1 MFRRTLLML
10 SLAMAAGGMIAVLV
24 RGMARDV
31 LIIPL
36 LRLLW
41 DIVQLIE
48 GLPQVLVW
56 GVVTMA
62 ALVLML
68 RSLGSPPTLRLTR
81 RTRDL
86 NPGRVAVWARLAIFA
101 RRERYSRWRMAQR
114 VALLAQELIAQREGV
129 DLRRARQLIEA
140 GAGLAPEVHQ
150 YLVAGLGAYRPPD
163 RLLARL
169 RRRTSPDPLAIDP
182 LVVTAALEQ
191 IGGQG

>member
-1 MFRRTLLML
+1 MFRRSFLIL
-10 SLAMAAGGMIAVLV
+10 SLAMAAAGMIAVLV

-62 ALVLML
+62 ALVMML
-68 RSLGSPPTLRLTR
+68 RSLGSPPTLRLPS
-81 RTRDL
+81 RTREVS
-86 NPGRVAVWARLAIFA
+86 PGRVAAWARLAIFA

-114 VALLAQELIAQREGV
+114 VALLAQELVAQREGV
-129 DLRRARQLIEA
+129 DLRRARQLIEG
-140 GAGLAPEVHQ
+140 GAGLAPEVHA

-169 RRRTSPDPLAIDP
+169 RRRTPPDPLALDP
-182 LVVTAALEQ
+182 LAVAAALEQ